1 VFRVLEYYFLVSLML
16 YITDYLL
23 ELGFIRVSWFWFI
36 FFNCYL
42 RLLLQIENLSA
53 MIAGV
58 SSNDPVA
65 QLEATIEFRT
75 ILSKGNCQW
84 FVSICCFLTC
94 CVVFLLCVNVLAIFA
109 LEGNPPI
116 EEVVQSGVVPRFV
129 EFLVREDTPQLQ
141 VPNGWIFI
149 VF

>member
-1 VFRVLEYYFLVSLML
+1 VFRDF
-16 YITDYLL
+16 D
-23 ELGFIRVSWFWFI
+23 FF

-75 ILSKGNCQW
+75 ILSKGNCQ
-84 FVSICCFLTC
+84 
-94 CVVFLLCVNVLAIFA
+94 
-109 LEGNPPI
+109 
-116 EEVVQSGVVPRFV
+116 
-129 EFLVREDTPQLQ
+129 
-141 VPNGWIFI
+141 
-149 VF
+149 